1 MRRAVVVPIAALA
14 MVLAPG
20 SATADVVFD
29 QADAEELAATLDE
42 AHAAQ
47 NVCYGWNIQ
56 VDNVGIV
63 ETSTG
68 SNFGAGQSLEDMV
81 GSSDCDAR
89 VEFRANITWT
99 SESSES
105 EDSASYSV
113 ESRPSASGPTTEDLD
128 SLDIIS
134 SDGLAGDNVDV
145 DAYKAVAALPLLAA
159 DAGLA
164 DPIEASPA
172 PEAEAGDAQ
181 PTNKPGSDFW
191 RQSGMLILWGGLLL
205 LAGAVF
211 AWFAMRTSRQAARR
225 ATRRASR
232 RGIAPVGPPA
242 EQLPEYVPADWQLP
256 DTTPPAPTEPPSA
269 KPADAEPPSSEPSSQ
284 DAPRQEPSGPA
295 APGSA
300 EPTEPT
306 RPTGPA
312 DSGTKPKDEPD
323 RGPDP
328 ETRPEG

>member
-1 MRRAVVVPIAALA
+1 MRRALVVPVAVLA
-14 MVLAPG
+14 MVVAPG
-20 SATADVVFD
+20 TATADVVFD
-29 QADAEELAATLDE
+29 QADAEELAATLEE

-68 SNFGAGQSLEDMV
+68 SNFGAGQSLDDLV

-113 ESRPSASGPTTEDLD
+113 DSLPSGPTTEDLD

-211 AWFAMRTSRQAARR
+211 AWYAVRSSRRSA
-225 ATRRASR
+225 RRASR
-232 RGIAPVGPPA
+232 RGIASVGPPS

-256 DTTPPAPTEPPSA
+256 DTTPPTEPPGA
-269 KPADAEPPSSEPSSQ
+269 
-284 DAPRQEPSGPA
+284 EPSGPA
-295 APGSA
+295 APGSAPGTA